1 MLAGGPQPLCPAD
14 THAAPAEEP
23 VPEVPAEEE
32 PPAPPA
38 EEPAAEPEFEPV
50 AEQEAEPE
58 AVPPTQEE
66 PGGRGAVAQ
75 QSKSAGMREG

>member
-1 MLAGGPQPLCPAD
+1 MLAGWPQPLCPAD

-23 VPEVPAEEE
+23 VPEAPAEEE

-38 EEPAAEPEFEPV
+38 EEPAAVPEEPV
-50 AEQEAEPE
+50 AEQAEPE

-66 PGGRGAVAQ
+66 PGGRGAVAR
-75 QSKSAGMREG
+75 QSQPARMWEG